1 MIELAESFARE
12 PLSSQELRLRESMPI
27 RILPEEV
34 ASKIAAGEVVE
45 RPASV
50 VKELV
55 ENSID
60 AVAGDVKVEMQ
71 EGGRRLIRVID
82 DGEGISAD
90 EVPVAFE
97 RYATSKLGAVED
109 LSHIATLGFRGE
121 ALSSIAA
128 VSQLTVT
135 TKAKG
140 EGVGTLLRLEGGR
153 VVRHEPHGAA
163 QGTVVTVEN
172 LFYNTP
178 ARLKFLRSQATEG
191 RHVTELVTCY
201 AMAFPRLRFGLLS
214 DGRRAFQSKGS
225 GDLYEVLMDVYGLET
240 AQQMLKIDRDSTAKS
255 AIVVHGFVSDP
266 ALHRSRGRHLI
277 TLVNGRWV
285 RDRLISYAIR
295 EAYHTLLPR
304 GRHPIAVVQVDLPP
318 DQLDVNVHPA
328 KSEVRFRNSGDAFA
342 AVQKAVRQTLAR
354 KAPVPR
360 ASSSFGWERGLE
372 TRQRRL
378 VEMSRSMRPTRGEL
392 ALELHRTGEEAA
404 TAKGAPLRGKLPMLR
419 VLGQVGGTYVI
430 AEGPTGM
437 FLIDQHAAHERVLYE
452 RFQTERAEARVS
464 SQRLLEPLVV
474 QPGPR
479 QAALM
484 EERLVSLSEFGF
496 EIEPFGGDTYLVR
509 SVPAILQGTD
519 LAQTILD
526 IADEADNRDRV
537 DSWQE
542 MVTVNLACHGA
553 VQAGQTLSMQQMRD
567 LVRQLEETKLPRT
580 CPHGRPTI
588 LHVSAEE
595 LQREFGRR

>member
-172 LFYNTP
+172 LFYNIP

-240 AQQMLKIDRDSTAKS
+240 AQQMLKIDRDSTTDS

-588 LHVSAEE
+588 LHVSAEA
-595 LQREFGRR
+595 LQREFGRT